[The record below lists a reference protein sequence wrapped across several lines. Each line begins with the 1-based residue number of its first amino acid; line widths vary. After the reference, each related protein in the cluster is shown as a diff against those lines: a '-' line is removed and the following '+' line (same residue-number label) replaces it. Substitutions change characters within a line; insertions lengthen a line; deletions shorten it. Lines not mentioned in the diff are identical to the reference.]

1 MPDEQDQDG
10 DGGVPLS
17 LGEALERIR
26 AIRARLA
33 AQAHEPPSG
42 RRRPPPPT
50 ARARPGLRERLEA
63 IEGEDRP
70 DPPETAR

>member
-1 MPDEQDQDG
+1 MPDDQDHAG
-10 DGGVPLS
+10 GGVPLP

-50 ARARPGLRERLEA
+50 ARLSLRERLEA

-70 DPPETAR
+70 DPPETGP

>member
-1 MPDEQDQDG
+1 MPDDQDHDG
-10 DGGVPLS
+10 GGVPLS
-17 LGEALERIR
+17 RDEALERIR

-33 AQAHEPPSG
+33 AQAHEPPAG

-50 ARARPGLRERLEA
+50 ARPSLRERLEV

-70 DPPETAR
+70 DPPETGP

>member
-1 MPDEQDQDG
+1 MPDDQDDG
-10 DGGVPLS
+10 GGVPLS
-17 LGEALERIR
+17 RGEALARIR

-33 AQAHEPPSG
+33 AQAHEPPAG

-50 ARARPGLRERLEA
+50 ARARPSLRERLEA

-70 DPPETAR
+70 DPPETGL